1 MRASLLSCEGREPRP
16 NLPNHSFTRLRPVKR
31 ARSASSFYP
40 FPARRG
46 DISFNA
52 TLMQDEGVKEQMEG
66 EYVLLGEINP
76 DNPDEGPH

>member
-1 MRASLLSCEGREPRP
+1 M
-16 NLPNHSFTRLRPVKR
+16 
-31 ARSASSFYP
+31 RSA
-40 FPARRG
+40 AAVLWTRT
-46 DISFNA
+46 